1 MNRKAALLVFAVF
14 LLGVAA
20 GALGFYAYDAR
31 IQAAKQEVGNGR
43 SRHVQRLTMEL
54 GLSPEQQTQLQA
66 ILDETKSRYD
76 ALYAPIRPQM
86 DAARKEGRQKIRG
99 ILTAEQLPAFEE
111 YLRKLD
117 EERKRK
123 GR

>member
-1 MNRKAALLVFAVF
+1 MNRKAALLVMMVF

-31 IQAAKQEVGNGR
+31 IHAAEQEVGKGR
-43 SRHVQRLTMEL
+43 SRHVQRLTLEL
-54 GLSPEQQTQLQA
+54 GLTLEQQTQLQA

-86 DAARKEGRQKIRG
+86 EAARQEGRQQIRA
-99 ILTAEQLPAFEE
+99 ILTPEQLPAFEE
-111 YLRKLD
+111 YLHRLD